1 MFDIKSFLM
10 SDFFITMSD
19 TAFWRFMMGSALIIS
34 IVAAGY
40 LIPQILLI
48 AFRKKLFD
56 EPDERKIHHS
66 TVPRLGGMAFM
77 PVILFTVFIL
87 LVFDVHAFRNQL
99 MGELGE
105 NVLSLS
111 ICVCSL
117 ILLYVVGIADDLI
130 GVKYSAKFVVQVGCG
145 LLFLFGGLYVSDLH
159 GVLFLDKLPYA
170 VFWPLT
176 VVLVV
181 FIINAMN
188 LIDGI
193 DGLAS
198 GLSGVA
204 LGYYGCVFFEIGEY
218 AFAIVA
224 FATLGTVIPFFY
236 YNVFGKAEKQQK
248 IFMGDTGSLTIGLM
262 LSFLSFRMTS
272 VGISPEHT
280 CLSRVHPLFLAFCPL
295 LVPCMD
301 VIRVF
306 IHRVRMGNSPFLP
319 DKSHIHHK
327 LLSLGMTQHKAMILI
342 LLFSIFF
349 IVASLILSKIMDPT
363 LLLLA
368 CIALYTVLNIW
379 MTKMIKKKELEKK

>member
-1 MFDIKSFLM
+1 
-10 SDFFITMSD
+10 MSD
-19 TAFWRFMMGSALIIS
+19 TAFWRFMMASALIMS
-34 IVAAGY
+34 IVAAGI

-66 TVPRLGGMAFM
+66 TVPRLGGMAFE
-77 PVILFTVFIL
+77 PVILFTIFIL
-87 LVFDVHAFRNQL
+87 LVFDVHALRFQL
-99 MGELGE
+99 MEELGN

-117 ILLYVVGIADDLI
+117 ILLYLVGIADDLI

-145 LLFLFGGLYVSDLH
+145 LLFLFGGLYISDLH
-159 GVLFLDKLPYA
+159 GLLFLDKLPWW

-176 VVLVV
+176 VTLVV

-204 LGYYGCVFFEIGEY
+204 LGYYGGVFFEIGEY
-218 AFAIVA
+218 TFALVA

-248 IFMGDTGSLTIGLM
+248 IFMGDTGSLTIGLI
-262 LSFLSFRMTS
+262 LSFLSFRMAN
-272 VGISPEHT
+272 VEISADHT

-306 IHRVRMGNSPFLP
+306 IHRIRMGNSPFLP

-327 LLSLGMTQHKAMILI
+327 LLSLGMSQHKAMISI
-342 LLFSIFF
+342 LVFSAFF
-349 IVASLILSKIMDPT
+349 IVACLILSKIMDPT
-363 LLLLA
+363 LLLI
-368 CIALYTVLNIW
+368 CCVALYTLLNIW
-379 MTKMIKKKELEKK
+379 LSSQIEKKVSEKK

>member
-1 MFDIKSFLM
+1 
-10 SDFFITMSD
+10 MSD
-19 TAFWRFMMGSALIIS
+19 TAFWRFMMASALIMS
-34 IVAAGY
+34 IVAAGI

-66 TVPRLGGMAFM
+66 TVPRLGGIAFE
-77 PVILFTVFIL
+77 PVILFTIFIL
-87 LVFDVHAFRNQL
+87 LVFDVHALRFQL
-99 MGELGE
+99 MEELGN

-117 ILLYVVGIADDLI
+117 ILLYLVGIADDLI
-130 GVKYSAKFVVQVGCG
+130 GVKYSAKFVVQIGCG
-145 LLFLFGGLYVSDLH
+145 LLFLFGGLYISDLH
-159 GVLFLDKLPYA
+159 GLLFLNRLPWW

-176 VVLVV
+176 VTLVV

-218 AFAIVA
+218 TFALVA

-248 IFMGDTGSLTIGLM
+248 IFMGDTGSLTIGLI
-262 LSFLSFRMTS
+262 LSFLSFRMAN
-272 VGISPEHT
+272 VDISADHT
-280 CLSRVHPLFLAFCPL
+280 CLSRVHPFFLAFCPL

-306 IHRVRMGNSPFLP
+306 IHRIRMGNSPFLP

-327 LLSLGMTQHKAMILI
+327 LLNLGMSQHKAMISI
-342 LLFSIFF
+342 LVFSAFF
-349 IVASLILSKIMDPT
+349 IVVCLILSKIMDPT
-363 LLLLA
+363 LLLI
-368 CIALYTVLNIW
+368 CCVALYTLLNIW
-379 MTKMIKKKELEKK
+379 MSKLINKKELENK

>member
-1 MFDIKSFLM
+1 M

-19 TAFWRFMMGSALIIS
+19 TAFWRFMMASALIMS
-34 IVAAGY
+34 IVAAGI

-66 TVPRLGGMAFM
+66 TVPRLGGMAFE
-77 PVILFTVFIL
+77 PVILFTIFIL
-87 LVFDVHAFRNQL
+87 LVFDVHALRFQL
-99 MGELGE
+99 MEELGN

-117 ILLYVVGIADDLI
+117 ILLYLVGIADDLI

-145 LLFLFGGLYVSDLH
+145 LLFLFGGLYISDLH
-159 GVLFLDKLPYA
+159 GLLFLDKLPWW

-176 VVLVV
+176 VTLVV

-204 LGYYGCVFFEIGEY
+204 LGYYGGVFFEIGEY
-218 AFAIVA
+218 TFALVA

-248 IFMGDTGSLTIGLM
+248 IFMGDTGSLTIGLI
-262 LSFLSFRMTS
+262 LSFLSFRMAN
-272 VGISPEHT
+272 VEISADHT

-306 IHRVRMGNSPFLP
+306 IHRIRMGNSPFLP

-327 LLSLGMTQHKAMILI
+327 LLSLGMSQHKAMISI
-342 LLFSIFF
+342 LVFSAFF
-349 IVASLILSKIMDPT
+349 IVACLILSKIMDPT
-363 LLLLA
+363 LLLI
-368 CIALYTVLNIW
+368 CCVALYTLLNIW
-379 MTKMIKKKELEKK
+379 LSSQIEKKVSEKK

>member
-1 MFDIKSFLM
+1 
-10 SDFFITMSD
+10 MSD
-19 TAFWRFMMGSALIIS
+19 TAFWRFMMASALIMS
-34 IVAAGY
+34 IVAAGI

-66 TVPRLGGMAFM
+66 TVPRLGGIAFE
-77 PVILFTVFIL
+77 PVILFTIFIL
-87 LVFDVHAFRNQL
+87 LVFDVHALRFQL
-99 MGELGE
+99 MEELGN

-117 ILLYVVGIADDLI
+117 ILLYLVGIADDLI
-130 GVKYSAKFVVQVGCG
+130 GVKYSAKFVVQIGCG
-145 LLFLFGGLYVSDLH
+145 LLFLFGGLYISDLH
-159 GVLFLDKLPYA
+159 GLLFLNKLPWW

-176 VVLVV
+176 VTLVV

-218 AFAIVA
+218 TFALVA

-248 IFMGDTGSLTIGLM
+248 IFMGDTGSLTIGLI
-262 LSFLSFRMTS
+262 LSFLSFRMAN
-272 VGISPEHT
+272 VDISADHT
-280 CLSRVHPLFLAFCPL
+280 CLSRVHPFFLAFCPL

-306 IHRVRMGNSPFLP
+306 IHRIRMGNSPFLP

-327 LLSLGMTQHKAMILI
+327 LLNLGMSQHKAMISILI
-342 LLFSIFF
+342 FSAFF
-349 IVASLILSKIMDPT
+349 IVVCLILSKIMDPT
-363 LLLLA
+363 LLMIG
-368 CIALYTVLNIW
+368 CIALYTLLNIW
-379 MTKMIKKKELEKK
+379 MTKHINKKESENK

>member
-1 MFDIKSFLM
+1 M

-19 TAFWRFMMGSALIIS
+19 TAFWRFMMASALIMS
-34 IVAAGY
+34 IVAAGI

-66 TVPRLGGMAFM
+66 TVPRLGGIAFE
-77 PVILFTVFIL
+77 PVILFTIFIL
-87 LVFDVHAFRNQL
+87 LVFDVHALRFQL
-99 MGELGE
+99 MEELGN

-117 ILLYVVGIADDLI
+117 ILLYLVGIADDLI
-130 GVKYSAKFVVQVGCG
+130 GVKYSAKFVVQIGCG
-145 LLFLFGGLYVSDLH
+145 LLFLFGGLYISDLH
-159 GVLFLDKLPYA
+159 GLLFLNRLPWW

-176 VVLVV
+176 VTLVV

-218 AFAIVA
+218 TFALVA

-248 IFMGDTGSLTIGLM
+248 IFMGDTGSLTIGLI
-262 LSFLSFRMTS
+262 LSFLSFRMAN
-272 VGISPEHT
+272 VDISADHT
-280 CLSRVHPLFLAFCPL
+280 CLSRVHPFFLAFCPL

-306 IHRVRMGNSPFLP
+306 IHRIRMGNSPFLP

-327 LLSLGMTQHKAMILI
+327 LLNLGMSQHKAMISI
-342 LLFSIFF
+342 LVFSAFF
-349 IVASLILSKIMDPT
+349 IVVCLILSKIMDPT
-363 LLLLA
+363 LLLI
-368 CIALYTVLNIW
+368 CCVALYTLLNIW
-379 MTKMIKKKELEKK
+379 MSKLINKKELENK

>member
-1 MFDIKSFLM
+1 
-10 SDFFITMSD
+10 MSD
-19 TAFWRFMMGSALIIS
+19 TAFWRFMMASALIMS
-34 IVAAGY
+34 IVAAGI

-66 TVPRLGGMAFM
+66 TVPRLGGIAFE
-77 PVILFTVFIL
+77 PVILFTIFIL
-87 LVFDVHAFRNQL
+87 LVFDVHALRFQL
-99 MGELGE
+99 MEELGN

-117 ILLYVVGIADDLI
+117 ILLYLVGIADDLI
-130 GVKYSAKFVVQVGCG
+130 GVKYSAKFVVQIGCG
-145 LLFLFGGLYVSDLH
+145 LLFLFGGLYISDLH
-159 GVLFLDKLPYA
+159 GLLFLNKLPWW

-176 VVLVV
+176 VTLVV

-218 AFAIVA
+218 TFALVA

-248 IFMGDTGSLTIGLM
+248 IFMGDTGSLTIGLV
-262 LSFLSFRMTS
+262 LSFLSFRMAN
-272 VGISPEHT
+272 VDISTDHT
-280 CLSRVHPLFLAFCPL
+280 CLSRVHPFFLAFCPL

-306 IHRVRMGNSPFLP
+306 IHRIRMGNSPFLP

-327 LLSLGMTQHKAMILI
+327 LLNLGMSQHKAMISILI
-342 LLFSIFF
+342 FSAFF
-349 IVASLILSKIMDPT
+349 IVVCLILSKIMDPT
-363 LLLLA
+363 LLMIG
-368 CIALYTVLNIW
+368 CVALYTLLNIW
-379 MTKMIKKKELEKK
+379 MTKHINKKESENK

>member
-1 MFDIKSFLM
+1 M

-19 TAFWRFMMGSALIIS
+19 TAFWRFMMISALVIS
-34 IVAAGY
+34 SVAAGV

-48 AFRKKLFD
+48 AFRKRLFD

-66 TVPRLGGMAFM
+66 TVPRLGGLAFE
-77 PVILFTVFIL
+77 PVIIFTMFIL
-87 LVFDVHAFRNQL
+87 LVFDVHAFRFQL
-99 MGELGE
+99 MNELGE

-117 ILLYVVGIADDLI
+117 ILLYLVGIADDLI

-145 LLFLFGGLYVSDLH
+145 LLFLFGGLYISDLH
-159 GVLFLDKLPYA
+159 GLFFLYDRLPSVL
-170 VFWPLT
+170 FWPLT
-176 VVLVV
+176 VILVV

-218 AFAIVA
+218 TFALVA

-248 IFMGDTGSLTIGLM
+248 IFMGDTGSLTIGLV
-262 LSFLSFRMTS
+262 LCFLSFRMAN
-272 VGISPEHT
+272 VDISTDHT

-295 LVPCMD
+295 MVPCMD
-301 VIRVF
+301 VVRVF
-306 IHRVRMGNSPFLP
+306 IHRIRMGNSPFLP

-327 LLSLGMTQHKAMILI
+327 LLSLGMSQHKAMISI
-342 LLFSIFF
+342 LVFSAFF
-349 IVASLILSKIMDPT
+349 IVVCLILSKIMDPT
-363 LLLLA
+363 LLFIA
-368 CIALYTVLNIW
+368 CVALYTFLNIW
-379 MTKMIKKKELEKK
+379 LSKCIEKRKELENK

>member
-1 MFDIKSFLM
+1 MFDLKSFLM
-10 SDFFITMSD
+10 SDFFIKMSD
-19 TAFWRFMMGSALIIS
+19 AAFWRFMMGSALVIS
-34 IVAAGY
+34 IVAAGV

-66 TVPRLGGMAFM
+66 TVPRLGGMAFE

-87 LVFDVHAFRNQL
+87 LVFDVHAFRDQL

-117 ILLYVVGIADDLI
+117 ILLYLVGIADDLI
-130 GVKYSAKFVVQVGCG
+130 GVKYSAKFVVQVACG
-145 LLFLFGGLYVSDLH
+145 LLFLFGGLYISNLH
-159 GVLFLDKLPYA
+159 GLFFLYNLPWGI
-170 VFWPLT
+170 FWPLT
-176 VVLVV
+176 VILVV

-204 LGYYGCVFFEIGEY
+204 LGYYGGVFFEIGEY
-218 AFAIVA
+218 AFALVA

-248 IFMGDTGSLTIGLM
+248 IFMGDTGSLTIGLI
-262 LSFLSFRMTS
+262 LSFLSFRMAN
-272 VGISPEHT
+272 VEISADHT
-280 CLSRVHPLFLAFCPL
+280 CLSRVHPLFLAFSPL

-301 VIRVF
+301 VVRVF
-306 IHRVRMGNSPFLP
+306 IHRIRMGNSPFLP

-327 LLSLGMTQHKAMILI
+327 LLSLGMTQHKAMVLI
-342 LLFSIFF
+342 LLFSAF
-349 IVASLILSKIMDPT
+349 IICISLIFSKIMDPT
-363 LLLLA
+363 LLFLG

-379 MTKMIKKKELEKK
+379 LSKMIAKKNSANN

>member
-1 MFDIKSFLM
+1 
-10 SDFFITMSD
+10 
-19 TAFWRFMMGSALIIS
+19 MMASALIMS
-34 IVAAGY
+34 IVAAGI

-66 TVPRLGGMAFM
+66 TVPRLGGIAFE
-77 PVILFTVFIL
+77 PVILFTIFIL
-87 LVFDVHAFRNQL
+87 LVFDVHALRFQL
-99 MGELGE
+99 MEELGN

-117 ILLYVVGIADDLI
+117 ILLYLVGIADDLI
-130 GVKYSAKFVVQVGCG
+130 GVKYSAKFVVQIGCG
-145 LLFLFGGLYVSDLH
+145 LLFLFGGLYISDLH
-159 GVLFLDKLPYA
+159 GLLFLNRLPWW

-176 VVLVV
+176 VTLVV

-218 AFAIVA
+218 TFALVA

-248 IFMGDTGSLTIGLM
+248 IFMGDTGSLTIGLI
-262 LSFLSFRMTS
+262 LSFLSFRMAN
-272 VGISPEHT
+272 VDISADHT
-280 CLSRVHPLFLAFCPL
+280 CLSRVHPFFLAFCPL

-306 IHRVRMGNSPFLP
+306 IHRIRMGNSPFLP

-327 LLSLGMTQHKAMILI
+327 LLNLGMSQHKAMISI
-342 LLFSIFF
+342 LVFSAFF
-349 IVASLILSKIMDPT
+349 IVVCLILSKIMDPT
-363 LLLLA
+363 LLLI
-368 CIALYTVLNIW
+368 CCVALYTLLNIW
-379 MTKMIKKKELEKK
+379 MSKLINKKELENK

>member
-1 MFDIKSFLM
+1 M

-19 TAFWRFMMGSALIIS
+19 TAFWRFMMASALIMS
-34 IVAAGY
+34 IVAAGI

-66 TVPRLGGMAFM
+66 TVPRLGGMAFE
-77 PVILFTVFIL
+77 PVILFTIFIL
-87 LVFDVHAFRNQL
+87 LVFDVHALRFQL
-99 MGELGE
+99 MEELGN

-117 ILLYVVGIADDLI
+117 ILLYLVGIADDLI

-145 LLFLFGGLYVSDLH
+145 LLFLFGGLYISDLH
-159 GVLFLDKLPYA
+159 GLLFLDKLPWW

-176 VVLVV
+176 VTLVV

-204 LGYYGCVFFEIGEY
+204 LGYYGGVFFEIGEY
-218 AFAIVA
+218 TFALVA

-248 IFMGDTGSLTIGLM
+248 IFMGDTGSLTIGLI
-262 LSFLSFRMTS
+262 LSFLSFRMAN
-272 VGISPEHT
+272 VEISADHT

-295 LVPCMD
+295 LGPCMD

-306 IHRVRMGNSPFLP
+306 IHRIRMGNSPFLP

-327 LLSLGMTQHKAMILI
+327 LLSLGMSQHKAMISI
-342 LLFSIFF
+342 LVFSAFF
-349 IVASLILSKIMDPT
+349 IVACLILSKIMDPT
-363 LLLLA
+363 LLLI
-368 CIALYTVLNIW
+368 CCVALYTLLNIW
-379 MTKMIKKKELEKK
+379 LSSQIEKKVSEKK

>member
-1 MFDIKSFLM
+1 M
-10 SDFFITMSD
+10 SDFFISMSD
-19 TAFWRFMMGSALIIS
+19 AAFWRFLMVSVLVMS
-34 IVAAGY
+34 IVAAGI

-66 TVPRLGGMAFM
+66 TVPRLGGLAFE
-77 PVILFTVFIL
+77 PVILFTIFIL
-87 LVFDVHAFRNQL
+87 LVFDVHAGRFQL
-99 MGELGE
+99 MEELGN

-117 ILLYVVGIADDLI
+117 ILLYLVGIADDLI
-130 GVKYSAKFVVQVGCG
+130 GVKYSAKFVVQVCVG
-145 LLFLFGGLYVSDLH
+145 LLFLFGGLYISDLQ
-159 GVLFLDKLPYA
+159 GLLFLHKLPYL

-204 LGYYGCVFFEIGEY
+204 LGYYGVVFFEIGEY
-218 AFAIVA
+218 TYALVA
-224 FATLGTVIPFFY
+224 FSTLGTVIPFFY

-248 IFMGDTGSLTIGLM
+248 IFMGDTGSLTIGLI
-262 LSFLSFRMTS
+262 LCFLSFRMANVT
-272 VGISPEHT
+272 ISPTHT
-280 CLSRVHPLFLAFCPL
+280 CLSRVHRLFLAFSPL

-301 VIRVF
+301 VVRVF
-306 IHRVRMGNSPFLP
+306 IHRIKKGNSPFLP

-327 LLSLGMTQHKAMILI
+327 LLSLGMTQHSAMISI
-342 LLFSIFF
+342 LLFSAF
-349 IVASLILSKIMDPT
+349 IIVVSLILSKVVDPT
-363 LLLLA
+363 LLFVGI
-368 CIALYTVLNIW
+368 IALFTVTNIW
-379 MTKMIKKKELEKK
+379 MSHKIEKIESE